1 MSDGIASGW
10 FAYFITML
18 FFDHAY
24 LLFKLASEEGA
35 EEDLDHYLKLDAVPE
50 TDDGEE
56 AFDIG

>member
-1 MSDGIASGW
+1 
-10 FAYFITML
+10 ML